1 MNYVMQ
7 IQINGNRKES
17 TSNSPNKTVSIL
29 RSVTVK
35 KTKLLVITRKYK
47 KQNQQRKPKQP

>member
-35 KTKLLVITRKYK
+35 KT
-47 KQNQQRKPKQP
+47 